1 MLRYHSLRS
10 KNRFFY
16 LLRRRSFSLVE
27 QNYSY
32 KQFQTVKAFRSFSDS
47 RGIAKLKVK
56 SGFVN
61 SQAPDRTYTSRGH
74 VFRLSRPRTGRYPKT
89 AKKILSLNRRDGF
102 FENIAKDFQSEE
114 SAEKRVRKF
123 LDTENTLYG
132 FHSILNLR
140 LKFRSA
146 SHNLF

>member
-1 MLRYHSLRS
+1 MLTLRS
-10 KNRFFY
+10 DVYVQRPC
-16 LLRRRSFSLVE
+16 FSALKATYRKIS
-27 QNYSY
+27 QN
-32 KQFQTVKAFRSFSDS
+32 
-47 RGIAKLKVK
+47 GE
-56 SGFVN
+56 
-61 SQAPDRTYTSRGH
+61 
-74 VFRLSRPRTGRYPKT
+74 
-89 AKKILSLNRRDGF
+89 KILPLNRRDGF

-132 FHSILNLR
+132 FNSTLNLR